1 MYQFIV
7 NPGAGAGRGY
17 RIWKRLEHQL
27 EMNSQEYRVFF
38 TEHQGD
44 AAEIARVL
52 TAEKDEAK
60 VIVIVGGEGTYN
72 EVLNGVSFKGLL
84 TFGYVPVGFRNAL
97 SKGFQSFW
105 KVDRQARRI
114 LHPKYYR
121 IWRYHVRKRGD
132 REPQICRTLW
142 DRTRRGTV
150 PQSLMLP
157 CEKPDDE
164 ASSDKNPSFWDRIKA
179 AFSCKADKR
188 IYFA

>member
-72 EVLNGVSFKGLL
+72 EVLNGVSFRGPSAMSRRDSGMHSRRDSSLSGRW
-84 TFGYVPVGFRNAL
+84 TVRRGGSFTRNITGCWTMAL
-97 SKGFQSFW
+97 SRS
-105 KVDRQARRI
+105 
-114 LHPKYYR
+114 
-121 IWRYHVRKRGD
+121 
-132 REPQICRTLW
+132 E
-142 DRTRRGTV
+142 TRR
-150 PQSLMLP
+150 S
-157 CEKPDDE
+157 
-164 ASSDKNPSFWDRIKA
+164 
-179 AFSCKADKR
+179 
-188 IYFA
+188 

>member
-121 IWRYHVRKRGD
+121 MLDYHVRKRGD